1 MWPNLK
7 HNLFNDPNEE
17 RLDEMIKLLEK
28 YDISEEDLEGAMK
41 GLVLLLSTYRFNVT
55 DFINGKIRVPEA
67 QALDRGKKNL
77 LIEDAKM
84 TIEDIELLTKVAFNE
99 QYYDIAV
106 EVGTALKKLAIERQ
120 EPEATIKRIK
130 TILKTMVKTHDQTVM
145 KPKTRE
151 SKARTFL
158 KPVDLNLAKS
168 KKYAKIKY
176 FKKPRIDTPLFTRN
190 VTDADFVELF
200 EAACRGEKLRK
211 PESDKEMKCMH
222 LHYQNPYLK
231 LGPFKMEVLSQ
242 DPHPFVGVF
251 HDFFSDKEI
260 HSYLNLAKGNTFR
273 SMHSKK
279 AIGGGE
285 EDGAKSLARTSHTTW
300 IYDLNH
306 DGQLFTPDA
315 TKVTYRIRNATLM
328 NPFTTAGGEPYQ
340 VANYGIGGQYSK
352 HYDAVGDVGLHQAN
366 SLLQKQGD
374 RVQTFMGY
382 LSDVEAGGATA
393 FPLLGLSVWPK
404 KGDAITWYNLHRNG
418 VQDKLTSHGGCP
430 VIKGSK
436 WITNKWI
443 QWHNQDLTLP
453 CNVDPQNYFERL
465 KPLSNDKCS
474 FLRNNCEAYL
484 HNNHELIMTTKQVDS
499 LSTSVKKRIGN
510 WHDLDDPE

>member
-7 HNLFNDPNEE
+7 HHLFNNQTED

-41 GLVLLLSTYRFNVT
+41 GLVLLLSTYRFNITNFV
-55 DFINGKIRVPEA
+55 NGKIRVPEA
-67 QALDRGKKNL
+67 QALDHGKQNL
-77 LIEDAKM
+77 EIEDAKM
-84 TIEDIELLTKVAFNE
+84 SINDIELLAKVAFNE

-106 EVGTALKKLAIERQ
+106 EVGTILKKIAIERQ

-130 TILKTMVKTHDQTVM
+130 TILKTMVKSHDQHVM
-145 KPKTRE
+145 KPKDFT

-158 KPVDLNLAKS
+158 KPVDLKLAKT
-168 KKYAKIKY
+168 KKFAKIKH
-176 FKKPRIDTPLFTRN
+176 FKKPKIDTPLFTRN
-190 VTDADFVELF
+190 VNDADFVELF
-200 EAACRGEKLRK
+200 EAACRGEKLRN
-211 PESDKEMKCMH
+211 PEVDKDMKCMH

-231 LGPFKMEVLSQ
+231 LGPFKMEVMSQ

-260 HSYLNLAKGNTFR
+260 DSYLNLAKGKTFR

-285 EDGAKSLARTSHTTW
+285 EEGAKSLSRTSHNQW

-315 TKVTYRIRNATLM
+315 IKVTYRIRNATLM
-328 NPFTTAGGEPYQ
+328 NPFATAGGEAYQ
-340 VANYGIGGQYSK
+340 VANYGIGGQYTK
-352 HYDAVGDVGLHQAN
+352 HYDAVGAGVGAAP
-366 SLLQKQGD
+366 LLKQGD

-418 VQDKLTSHGGCP
+418 LQDKLTSHGGCP

-443 QWHNQDLTLP
+443 HWHNQDLTLP
-453 CNVDPQNYFERL
+453 CNVDQNHSERL

-474 FLRNNCEAYL
+474 FLHNNCKAYL
-484 HNNHELIMTTKQVDS
+484 HNNHELIMTTKQVDA
-499 LSTSVKKRIGN
+499 LSTSVRKRIGQ
-510 WHDLDDPE
+510 WHDLDEQE